1 MPTEEIISVAES
13 VLKNIYFKGNKKVCK
28 QISGTAIGT
37 KFARPY
43 ACIFMEEMGTSFLKT
58 QQLQSFIWLRYIDD
72 ISFIWTD
79 GEEQLKVPSIF
90 EKHKICLDRTKSLL
104 IVT

>member
-1 MPTEEIISVAES
+1 MAES
-13 VLKNIYFKGNKKVCK
+13 VLKNIYFKVNKKVCK
-28 QISGTAIGT
+28 QISGAAIGT

-72 ISFIWTD
+72 ISFTWTD

-90 EKHKICLDRTKSLL
+90 EKYKICSDRTKSLL
-104 IVT
+104 IVA